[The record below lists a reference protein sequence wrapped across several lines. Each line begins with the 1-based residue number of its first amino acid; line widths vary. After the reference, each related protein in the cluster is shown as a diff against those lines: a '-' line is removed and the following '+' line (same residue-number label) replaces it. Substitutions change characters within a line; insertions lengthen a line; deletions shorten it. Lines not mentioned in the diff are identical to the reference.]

1 MKSVVTSANG
11 HSKTGTA
18 AGKQASGAAG
28 DHRVASAITALA
40 GAIAKAAGDTG
51 TSVSDLGD
59 VARTTAANLKKAG
72 GGGK

>member
-1 MKSVVTSANG
+1 MKSVVTSANS
-11 HSKTGTA
+11 HSKAGTA
-18 AGKQASGAAG
+18 AGKQAAGAAG
-28 DHRVASAITALA
+28 DQRVASAISSLA

-59 VARTTAANLKKAG
+59 VAQTTATNLKKAG